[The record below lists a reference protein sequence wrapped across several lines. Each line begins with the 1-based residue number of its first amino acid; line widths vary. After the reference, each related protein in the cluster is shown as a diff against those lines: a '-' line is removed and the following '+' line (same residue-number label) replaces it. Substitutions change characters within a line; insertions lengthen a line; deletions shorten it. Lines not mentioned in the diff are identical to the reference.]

1 MTDKKDAA
9 LAFDTYKTFLKV
21 LFFSLVLCFFV
32 SLFAYIKDRINPDFF
47 TSYLT
52 YKTIHT
58 FCAYFTIFVY
68 FFLFCFYSLSFKK
81 EYLVDSRGRRRN
93 FYQIVSS
100 GFNIIIVSL
109 FFYFFILEVVL
120 PFSKEQCVNITT
132 KCRLSEELL
141 DKAEQLFKDS
151 NNDLTTLQR
160 QIINKKEALRIYE
173 NYGRLVTANRFVN
186 ERIGDLR
193 TDLYRMEHLVRN
205 DGEIPQ
211 ELATYEELAD
221 YFYLKEDYFSA
232 WFYYLSVEKGPE
244 QQKLL
249 ARKRIEDIKLKIKYQ
264 NSLYSDEE
272 MNLYMDK
279 QTRKIQ
285 DLYVRLKNGEQL
297 LNKGDYLSAYYV
309 YNDIYNENTNIRD
322 ALNGRDK
329 ALDYLKNNAVD
340 VEEAEIA
347 CSYAGKENFMM
358 FCNDSVVMK
367 IGVLRKSIN
376 VDLLVEQYFFFDT
389 QLCYRNTNKDIT
401 KIIYIPYA
409 KVKKDNLLLLCYDK
423 NDRENIYSPVIEK
436 ISEAEMASLLKN
448 VSESQKIDF
457 LSYYQLKNGFYNLR
471 SKEKNI
477 IRELSK
483 ITRKNSFLDNDGVER
498 ISVENMKRKLHN
510 LSNDA
515 QREVLSFYEQNG
527 NNYELYSKDLD
538 VLARLSKVAKKYNL
552 WDNELRENIL
562 SFPYDMSVLYRLA
575 YDYESAE
582 DFSLFKLLDLRRFYD
597 GFGEFETGLS
607 HSFIGAA
614 IACKL
619 SKLFIFFYISC
630 ILLRLFFK
638 LRSTEYNSWY
648 LIILPFVLIALYV
661 VVMLVNL
668 FVTTFFNVLGSVFD
682 LRSMFITAVVIH
694 FIVSFLVICYTMST
708 EVGGNE

>member
-1 MTDKKDAA
+1 
-9 LAFDTYKTFLKV
+9 
-21 LFFSLVLCFFV
+21 
-32 SLFAYIKDRINPDFF
+32 
-47 TSYLT
+47 
-52 YKTIHT
+52 
-58 FCAYFTIFVY
+58 
-68 FFLFCFYSLSFKK
+68 
-81 EYLVDSRGRRRN
+81 
-93 FYQIVSS
+93 
-100 GFNIIIVSL
+100 
-109 FFYFFILEVVL
+109 
-120 PFSKEQCVNITT
+120 
-132 KCRLSEELL
+132 
-141 DKAEQLFKDS
+141 
-151 NNDLTTLQR
+151 
-160 QIINKKEALRIYE
+160 
-173 NYGRLVTANRFVN
+173 
-186 ERIGDLR
+186 
-193 TDLYRMEHLVRN
+193 
-205 DGEIPQ
+205 
-211 ELATYEELAD
+211 
-221 YFYLKEDYFSA
+221 
-232 WFYYLSVEKGPE
+232 
-244 QQKLL
+244 
-249 ARKRIEDIKLKIKYQ
+249 
-264 NSLYSDEE
+264 
-272 MNLYMDK
+272 
-279 QTRKIQ
+279 
-285 DLYVRLKNGEQL
+285 
-297 LNKGDYLSAYYV
+297 
-309 YNDIYNENTNIRD
+309 
-322 ALNGRDK
+322 
-329 ALDYLKNNAVD
+329 
-340 VEEAEIA
+340 
-347 CSYAGKENFMM
+347 
-358 FCNDSVVMK
+358 
-367 IGVLRKSIN
+367 
-376 VDLLVEQYFFFDT
+376 
-389 QLCYRNTNKDIT
+389 
-401 KIIYIPYA
+401 
-409 KVKKDNLLLLCYDK
+409 
-423 NDRENIYSPVIEK
+423 NIYSPVIEK

-483 ITRKNSFLDNDGVER
+483 ITRKNKFLDNDGVER

-562 SFPYDMSVLYRLA
+562 SFPYDRSGLYRLA

>member
-1 MTDKKDAA
+1 M
-9 LAFDTYKTFLKV
+9 
-21 LFFSLVLCFFV
+21 
-32 SLFAYIKDRINPDFF
+32 
-47 TSYLT
+47 
-52 YKTIHT
+52 
-58 FCAYFTIFVY
+58 
-68 FFLFCFYSLSFKK
+68 
-81 EYLVDSRGRRRN
+81 
-93 FYQIVSS
+93 
-100 GFNIIIVSL
+100 
-109 FFYFFILEVVL
+109 
-120 PFSKEQCVNITT
+120 
-132 KCRLSEELL
+132 
-141 DKAEQLFKDS
+141 
-151 NNDLTTLQR
+151 
-160 QIINKKEALRIYE
+160 
-173 NYGRLVTANRFVN
+173 
-186 ERIGDLR
+186 
-193 TDLYRMEHLVRN
+193 
-205 DGEIPQ
+205 
-211 ELATYEELAD
+211 
-221 YFYLKEDYFSA
+221 
-232 WFYYLSVEKGPE
+232 
-244 QQKLL
+244 
-249 ARKRIEDIKLKIKYQ
+249 
-264 NSLYSDEE
+264 
-272 MNLYMDK
+272 
-279 QTRKIQ
+279 
-285 DLYVRLKNGEQL
+285 
-297 LNKGDYLSAYYV
+297 
-309 YNDIYNENTNIRD
+309 
-322 ALNGRDK
+322 
-329 ALDYLKNNAVD
+329 
-340 VEEAEIA
+340 EIA

-483 ITRKNSFLDNDGVER
+483 ITRKNRFLDNDGVER

-538 VLARLSKVAKKYNL
+538 VLAKLSKVAKKYNL

>member
-1 MTDKKDAA
+1 
-9 LAFDTYKTFLKV
+9 
-21 LFFSLVLCFFV
+21 
-32 SLFAYIKDRINPDFF
+32 
-47 TSYLT
+47 
-52 YKTIHT
+52 
-58 FCAYFTIFVY
+58 
-68 FFLFCFYSLSFKK
+68 
-81 EYLVDSRGRRRN
+81 
-93 FYQIVSS
+93 
-100 GFNIIIVSL
+100 
-109 FFYFFILEVVL
+109 
-120 PFSKEQCVNITT
+120 
-132 KCRLSEELL
+132 
-141 DKAEQLFKDS
+141 
-151 NNDLTTLQR
+151 
-160 QIINKKEALRIYE
+160 
-173 NYGRLVTANRFVN
+173 
-186 ERIGDLR
+186 
-193 TDLYRMEHLVRN
+193 MEHLVRN

-457 LSYYQLKNGFYNLR
+457 LSYYQLKNGFY
-471 SKEKNI
+471 
-477 IRELSK
+477 
-483 ITRKNSFLDNDGVER
+483 
-498 ISVENMKRKLHN
+498 
-510 LSNDA
+510 
-515 QREVLSFYEQNG
+515 
-527 NNYELYSKDLD
+527 
-538 VLARLSKVAKKYNL
+538 KK
-552 WDNELRENIL
+552 IL
-562 SFPYDMSVLYRLA
+562 S
-575 YDYESAE
+575 
-582 DFSLFKLLDLRRFYD
+582 
-597 GFGEFETGLS
+597 
-607 HSFIGAA
+607 
-614 IACKL
+614 
-619 SKLFIFFYISC
+619 
-630 ILLRLFFK
+630 
-638 LRSTEYNSWY
+638 
-648 LIILPFVLIALYV
+648 
-661 VVMLVNL
+661 
-668 FVTTFFNVLGSVFD
+668 
-682 LRSMFITAVVIH
+682 
-694 FIVSFLVICYTMST
+694 
-708 EVGGNE
+708 GNFQR